1 MKKPLIR
8 ILLVEDDED
17 DYFLTR
23 ELLDEITAFD
33 HELHWAASYST
44 GKLAITEK
52 PFDICL
58 IDYHLGE
65 HTGLELLREAIS
77 EGCDTPMILLTG
89 QDDLAIDLE
98 AMDAGA
104 ADYLIKGKAEVS
116 ILERAIRYSL
126 EQKRTGKVLEEVVKR
141 ERAMIENSLDVI
153 CTIDAEGRFIS
164 INPACFKMWG
174 YHPEELIG
182 RPYIDYVAPE
192 DVAKTIAKDTS
203 IESGNETTNFEN
215 RYLHKN
221 GSLVNVRWAAN
232 WSDAEQ
238 LMFCVAHNITERV
251 QAEELLTQQ
260 RIFTSAITN
269 NIGVGIY
276 ALDNKGCI
284 TFVNPAAEKIL
295 GWKEEELLGR
305 NIHEM
310 IHYRRADGTLV
321 PKEDC
326 PLLKVLQNG
335 ETVYLDDDVFINKNG
350 KAISISCTSVP
361 IITNGQIVGGVFSFH
376 DITERKLI
384 EEELEQTRD
393 AALESVRLKSE
404 FLANMSHEIR
414 TPMNGVIGMTDIL
427 LDTNLSEDQRDCAS
441 TIQSS
446 AGGLLRII
454 DEILD
459 FSKIEAGQLHFEK
472 IDFDLRECVE
482 SPIDM
487 LAERAQSKG
496 IEIASLVYRDVPTL
510 LCGDPGRLRQIMTN
524 LIGNA
529 IKFTEKG
536 EVTVSVRKQSDEGKY
551 ASLRFE
557 IADTGIGISEQQQ
570 TRLFH
575 AFTQADGST
584 TRKYGGTG
592 LGLAISKQLVE
603 MMGGEIGIESTPGKG
618 STFWFTANFERQA
631 NQSPPVRSIRDIS
644 LEGVRVLIVDDNA
657 TNRRI
662 FLHQTASWGM
672 IAAEA
677 DSGKQALEMLREAS
691 HDKPFK
697 IAILDMM
704 MPEMDGFELARL
716 IKSDPALSGTHLV
729 LLPSY
734 GKRGDGQTARDYGIA
749 AYLQKPVRQS
759 QLYNCLATVIA
770 EASIKNVSD
779 RQSPRLITQHSLRPL
794 ISLINES
801 EVAVSKARILIAED
815 NVVNQ
820 KVALSQLKSLGYA
833 ADVAKNGREA
843 IDAVKKHKY
852 DVVLMDCQ
860 MPEMDGFEATADI
873 RRREGKANHTT
884 IIAMTAHALE
894 GEREKCLA
902 AGMDDYISKPVKL
915 ETLKLTL
922 NQWLI
927 PPGD

>member
-33 HELHWAASYST
+33 HELHWAASYSA

-58 IDYHLGE
+58 IDYRLGE

-89 QDDLAIDLE
+89 QDDPAIDLE

-104 ADYLIKGKAEVS
+104 ADFLIKGKAEVS

-126 EQKRTGKVLEEVVKR
+126 EQKRTDKVLEEVVKR

-174 YHPEELIG
+174 YQPDELIG

-192 DVAKTIAKDTS
+192 DVAKTIAKDAS
-203 IESGNETTNFEN
+203 IESGNEATNFEN

-221 GSLVNVRWAAN
+221 GSLVHVRWTAH
-232 WSDAEQ
+232 WSESEQ
-238 LMFCVAHNITERV
+238 LIFCVAHNITERI

-310 IHYRRADGTLV
+310 IHYRRADGTPV

-361 IITNGQIVGGVFSFH
+361 IITNGQIAGGVFSFH
-376 DITERKLI
+376 DISERKRI

-414 TPMNGVIGMTDIL
+414 TPMNGVIGMTEIL
-427 LDTNLSEDQRDCAS
+427 LDTNLSEEQRDCAS

-454 DEILD
+454 DDILD

-482 SPIDM
+482 SPIEL

-496 IEIASLVYRDVPTL
+496 LELASLVYQGVPTL

-557 IADTGIGISEQQQ
+557 ITDTGIGISEQEQS
-570 TRLFH
+570 RLFH

-603 MMGGEIGIESTPGKG
+603 IMGGEIGVKSTPGKG
-618 STFWFTANFERQA
+618 STFWFTANFEKQV
-631 NQSPPVRSIRDIS
+631 NQTPAVRSIRDIS

-691 HDKPFK
+691 NDKPFK

-704 MPEMDGFELARL
+704 MPEMDGFELARS
-716 IKSDPALSGTHLV
+716 IKSDPALSETHLV

-770 EASIKNVSD
+770 EASIKNDSD
-779 RQSPRLITQHSLRPL
+779 RYSPRLITQHSLRPL
-794 ISLINES
+794 ISPNNES
-801 EVAVSKARILIAED
+801 NGAVSKARILIAED
-815 NVVNQ
+815 NPVNQ

-843 IDAVKKHKY
+843 VDAVEKHKY

-873 RRREGKANHTT
+873 RRREGEANHTT
-884 IIAMTAHALE
+884 IIAMTAHAME

-922 NQWLI
+922 NQWLV
-927 PPGD
+927 PPTD